1 MQVKVYEA
9 QDMRSAIEKVKK
21 ELGPDAMIL
30 SSRNIYKT
38 KLGVLGK
45 PWIEVIAAVDTS
57 MKPEKEDTKT
67 EDNPFRNATGTEIVQ
82 ETPEKTD
89 PYQNMGL
96 FEDIL
101 KKTQEVSRNQKY
113 LNRDEYILDEL
124 KQMRQTFQ
132 GLSREIS
139 DIKGQWKKQM
149 FSSHPNCN
157 HQDFALIN
165 SEKKFAEQLGQLGIG
180 PETMHVLIGMIRK
193 KSANFD
199 NTTYKKQ
206 RHILQQVVAEVINIE
221 NPLAVPWNGQKRIS
235 FIGPTGVGKTT
246 TIAKVAANFLL
257 NGGKNVALATID
269 NYRIAAAEQLKIYGQ
284 IMNVPVETAKSPQQL
299 QNIFNRHQDK
309 DLILLDTAGRS
320 PKDELSLKELAA
332 FLDPTLKIENHL
344 VVSATTRER
353 DLNSIIH
360 RFQSLK
366 LQGLVFTKLDECDL
380 LGSILNVHLRVGYP
394 VSFLTNG
401 QKVPEDLLLP
411 EPQQLAKMIL
421 QKNGII
427 EQWNFKKNATKQRL
441 FVH

>member
-21 ELGPDAMIL
+21 ELGPDALIL

-45 PWIEVIAAVDTS
+45 PWIEVIAAVDKS
-57 MKPEKEDTKT
+57 MKPEKENTKT
-67 EDNPFRNATGTEIVQ
+67 KTRDIPSENATGP
-82 ETPEKTD
+82 ETPQKISGKNGT
-89 PYQNMGL
+89 YQNI

-101 KKTQEVSRNQKY
+101 KKTQEVSRNKEV
-113 LNRDEYILDEL
+113 LNHDGSLLDEL
-124 KQMRQTFQ
+124 KEMKQSFQ
-132 GLSREIS
+132 GLAREIS
-139 DIKGQWKKQM
+139 DIKGQWRKQL
-149 FSSHPNCN
+149 FYSSPVYN
-157 HQDFALIN
+157 HQDPALGN
-165 SEKKFAEQLGQLGIG
+165 SEKNFADQLGQLGLG
-180 PETMHVLIGMIRK
+180 PETIHVLIGMIRK

-199 NTTYKKQ
+199 KTTPENQ
-206 RHILQQVVAEVINIE
+206 HNILQKVVAEVIKTE
-221 NPLAVPWNGQKRIS
+221 NPLATSWNGQKRIS

-309 DLILLDTAGRS
+309 ELILLDTAGRS

-353 DLNSIIH
+353 DLNSIIR
-360 RFQSLK
+360 RFQNLE

-411 EPQQLAKMIL
+411 EAQQLARMIL
-421 QKNGII
+421 QKNGIV
-427 EQWNFKKNATKQRL
+427 EQWNFKKNATRQKL